1 MNRLSMPVIISAALI
16 AGSAVAAEQFV
27 AKIDAP
33 FQGGSTDLLSALK
46 IVEIDI
52 FEHDGAS
59 YIIVEA
65 PDEGYVEAYFF
76 AMRLAPE
83 GLYKLQADWMAS
95 GLSGLQLEQRLQFL
109 TPAHCGFCT
118 S

>member
-1 MNRLSMPVIISAALI
+1 MYHFSIPATI
-16 AGSAVAAEQFV
+16 AVACCV
-27 AKIDAP
+27 AAAASADQYVARIDAP
-33 FQGGSTDLLSALK
+33 FQSGSAELLSVLK
-46 IVEIDI
+46 IVEIDA

-59 YIIVEA
+59 YIVIEA

-76 AMRLAPE
+76 ALRRAPE

-95 GLSGLQLEQRLQFL
+95 GLSGLPHEQRLPFL